1 MWIWYSTSFYDVYFD
16 DNLNYD
22 IINNDINGSDYIIN
36 YILADKLEVKNKK
49 KNMKGAQQKNN
60 IDLNYVDPF
69 DYKFICIKNV
79 GYMDTIHLDEENLRF
94 AFYYSKRQWKRNNL
108 SIVISY
114 TNFKMRD

>member
-49 KNMKGAQQKNN
+49 KKK
-60 IDLNYVDPF
+60 
-69 DYKFICIKNV
+69 
-79 GYMDTIHLDEENLRF
+79 
-94 AFYYSKRQWKRNNL
+94 
-108 SIVISY
+108 
-114 TNFKMRD
+114 